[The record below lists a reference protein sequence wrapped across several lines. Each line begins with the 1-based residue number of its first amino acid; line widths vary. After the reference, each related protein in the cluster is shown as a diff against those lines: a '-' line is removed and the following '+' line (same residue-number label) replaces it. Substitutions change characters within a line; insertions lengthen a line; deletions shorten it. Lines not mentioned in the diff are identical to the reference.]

1 MNKSLTLED
10 ISTILEMLEEHDV
23 RDFKFEREGEKLA
36 LKRGPQPGEGSLAG
50 VPQQLINSSPQPTFQ
65 VQAPAQTQQAVLQ
78 SQTPQPT
85 APANNYSEVTSPM
98 VGTFYSR
105 PAADAAPYVQVG
117 DVVKKG
123 QVLCIIEAM
132 KIMNEIESD
141 TSGRVVQVCLE
152 DSQMV
157 EYGEVIF
164 RIDPLA

>member
-10 ISTILEMLEEHDV
+10 ISTILKMLEDHDV

-36 LKRGPQPGEGSLAG
+36 LKRGPQPGEGTLAT
-50 VPQQLINSSPQPTFQ
+50 VQQAISGAPIQYQAVTAQPIAQ
-65 VQAPAQTQQAVLQ
+65 SAPVAAPAAKDNH
-78 SQTPQPT
+78 
-85 APANNYSEVTSPM
+85 AEVASPM

-105 PAADAAPYVQVG
+105 PAADAEPYVQVG

-123 QVLCIIEAM
+123 QVVCIIEAM

-141 TSGRVVQVCLE
+141 VSGRVAQICLE

-157 EYGEVIF
+157 EYGEVLF
-164 RIDPLA
+164 RVEPL

>member
-10 ISTILEMLEEHDV
+10 ISTILEMLEDHDV

-36 LKRGPQPGEGSLAG
+36 LKRGPQPGEGSLAS
-50 VPQQLINSSPQPTFQ
+50 VQQVMTQSSQPFFQPQFSAPQTQEVFQSPAAPQP
-65 VQAPAQTQQAVLQ
+65 APT
-78 SQTPQPT
+78 
-85 APANNYSEVTSPM
+85 NNYSEVSSPM

-105 PAADAAPYVQVG
+105 PAADADAYVQVG
-117 DVVKKG
+117 DIVKKG

-141 TSGRVVQVCLE
+141 ASGRVVQICLE